1 MKAIKW
7 DTTNFLHHKHSSKS
21 SKKGGKKTAG
31 GEGGYLQMMDS
42 RHLCQSDFWSMVRG
56 PAAATSKTSIKYMS
70 IHTNIKRK
78 SWKMPHY
85 KNGFQ
90 NLPLLSSQSCLSS
103 KFSNFNFE
111 WTSHQAFS
119 WLMSF
124 WLCSL
129 ILGLWWK
136 HLTSKNNSFIF
147 STRTFAARGLL
158 PE

>member
-1 MKAIKW
+1 
-7 DTTNFLHHKHSSKS
+7 
-21 SKKGGKKTAG
+21 
-31 GEGGYLQMMDS
+31 
-42 RHLCQSDFWSMVRG
+42 
-56 PAAATSKTSIKYMS
+56 
-70 IHTNIKRK
+70 
-78 SWKMPHY
+78 MPHY

-129 ILGLWWK
+129 ILGFWWK
-136 HLTSKNNSFIF
+136 HLASKNNSFIF

-158 PE
+158 PSKLNPKVWGRTDSIEAQKDCSPLRACRFVALLGLIRLPMSDSFSGCEPGVLIRVLLFWEKKRLIVMDYIQ